1 MTVNVT
7 TVALSVYPWKKRRMT
22 DAFRCCFC
30 GEYSPICLFRSG
42 LSTLFFI
49 FLFFSG
55 PLLNLFTFCFA
66 GSLHRHWKDGS
77 CSDKSKVKRRGR
89 AVMRVTEENSLS
101 IIPTGM
107 SILNNTTFFF
117 FWPTPSFHYFVVAQ
131 AETFLWNSYWYWN
144 EGLQWSRDIDTVCLS
159 KAQICTQ
166 YYQFYW
172 QKNIS
177 WIVLKSCWFV
187 KCARIFTKSFFN
199 KTSGNKNLQQ
209 RQVCVSNSSLALGT

>member
-7 TVALSVYPWKKRRMT
+7 TIALSVYPWKKRRMT

-117 FWPTPSFHYFVVAQ
+117 FTHSQLSLFCRCPN
-131 AETFLWNSYWYWN
+131 WN
-144 EGLQWSRDIDTVCLS
+144 I
-159 KAQICTQ
+159 
-166 YYQFYW
+166 
-172 QKNIS
+172 
-177 WIVLKSCWFV
+177 FV
-187 KCARIFTKSFFN
+187 KFLLILKWRPAMIQRHWHSLPFKS
-199 KTSGNKNLQQ
+199 TNLHT
-209 RQVCVSNSSLALGT
+209 VLPVLLTEEY